1 MENNL
6 DFKQELQRDLRDLQ
20 QDIAQHSTFNN
31 DLWRRSI
38 KRSAQRLYRVNLLSS
53 IILTI
58 TALVYTPFM
67 LLGHKWP
74 WWFVLLF
81 DLFMG
86 YLIVRSLIAL
96 RGMRRPDVHT
106 QAGLL
111 SLRDSVRQA
120 SKPFPLR
127 ERIPYMALGAVL
139 MILFFML
146 LYKTEPDIF
155 KPVLFATLLSLPT
168 GYLASIRTNKKIK
181 NLSKEIDELLKE
193 E

>member
-1 MENNL
+1 MENNTDL
-6 DFKQELQRDLRDLQ
+6 KQELQRDLRDLQ

-31 DLWRRSI
+31 DLWRRSVQ
-38 KRSAQRLYRVNLLSS
+38 RSSRRLYRVNLISS

-58 TALVYTPFM
+58 FVLVYTPFM
-67 LLGHKWP
+67 LLGHQWP

-81 DLFMG
+81 DLLMG

-127 ERIPYMALGAVL
+127 ERIPYMTLSTVL
-139 MILFFML
+139 LILFFML

>member
-31 DLWRRSI
+31 DLWRHSI
-38 KRSAQRLYRVNLLSS
+38 KRSAQRLYRVNLISS

-58 TALVYTPFM
+58 FVLVYTPFM
-67 LLGHKWP
+67 LLGRQWP

-96 RGMRRPDVHT
+96 HGMRRPDVHT
-106 QAGLL
+106 QTGLI

-127 ERIPYMALGAVL
+127 ERIPYMALGSVL

>member
-106 QAGLL
+106 QTGLL

-155 KPVLFATLLSLPT
+155 KPVLFASLLSLPT
-168 GYLASIRTNKKIK
+168 GYLASMRTNKKIK